1 MLSPNAAFAANEIW
15 RSKMKTRILV
25 VLAIVASV
33 LALNSSANAQGQ
45 KQWTTNVPFAF
56 QAGDVTLAPG
66 KYTIR
71 VVNPSSD
78 RTALQLRSEDGRS
91 VAIVQ
96 AAAVSGKKRENAMV
110 VFNRYGDRYFFSA
123 IKLAGEEG
131 NLAATRSKDE
141 RMLQREIAG
150 HARPEVLV
158 ALKAR

>member
-1 MLSPNAAFAANEIW
+1 
-15 RSKMKTRILV
+15 MKTRILV
-25 VLAIVASV
+25 VMAIVVASV
-33 LALNSSANAQGQ
+33 LAVDSGANAQGQ
-45 KQWTTNVPFAF
+45 KEWTTNVPFAF
-56 QAGDVTLAPG
+56 QAGDATLSPG

-96 AAAVSGKKRENAMV
+96 ASAVSGKKRENAMV
-110 VFNRYGDRYFFSA
+110 VFHRYGDRYFFSA

-131 NLAATRSKDE
+131 NLAVTRSNSE

-150 HARPEVLV
+150 NAGQDVLV